1 MKKTQK
7 VILGREYKSL
17 EVCDNQTSAGNK
29 PECPV
34 MLLSPKGSG
43 LDQRERER
51 DLGKQ
56 KPRGKWKLFWR
67 IRNDCMKKG
76 ALELGLGRMN
86 RSLQTEKVGHAN

>member
-51 DLGKQ
+51 SGETEAQREVEALLEDQ
-56 KPRGKWKLFWR
+56 K
-67 IRNDCMKKG
+67 
-76 ALELGLGRMN
+76 
-86 RSLQTEKVGHAN
+86 